1 MKISMPGNVLV
12 RVVLG
17 GTAGLLL
24 VVGMFS
30 LLFHLVDVP
39 FDGEVGNKAL
49 AIEFTRTRRDTE
61 VQIKRDERV
70 EKEPPPT
77 APTIPQMSQ
86 STAQVDRNLVRLEP
100 QLNVHGNLT
109 GFGMAGGSDSD
120 VLPLVRIPPD
130 YPPRALSR
138 GIQGWV
144 RVQFTITV
152 TGSVKDAIVV
162 AADPQNVFNDAALAA
177 IARWRYNPRVVN
189 GTAVERVGVQTEIR
203 FELTE

>member
-1 MKISMPGNVLV
+1 MKISVPGNMAV
-12 RVVLG
+12 RVIIG
-17 GTAGLLL
+17 GAAGLLL

-30 LLFHLVDVP
+30 LLFYLVDVP
-39 FDGEVGNKAL
+39 FDGDAANKAVR
-49 AIEFTRTRRDTE
+49 IEFSRTRRDTE
-61 VQIKRDERV
+61 VQTKRDERI

-86 STAQVDRNLVRLEP
+86 ATANVDRSVVRLQPE
-100 QLNVHGNLT
+100 LNLRGNLT
-109 GFGMAGGSDSD
+109 GFGMAGGTDTD

-138 GIQGWV
+138 GIEGWV
-144 RVQFTITV
+144 RVQFTITE

-162 AADPQNVFNDAALAA
+162 AADPERVFDEAALAA
-177 IARWRYNPRVVN
+177 IARWRYNPRVVD
-189 GTAVERVGVQTEIR
+189 GAPVERVGVQTEIR

>member
-39 FDGEVGNKAL
+39 FDGETGNKAL

-61 VQIKRDERV
+61 VQVKRDERI

-144 RVQFTITV
+144 RVQFTITE

-162 AADPQNVFNDAALAA
+162 AAEPQNVFNDAALAA

-189 GTAVERVGVQTEIR
+189 GQAVERVGVQTEIR